1 MENIAKRLKKLR
13 LEKKMTQDDLAQQLH
28 VTRQAVS
35 NWETGKTVVGIEYLM
50 QLSEIY
56 GVSAD
61 EILHGERAAEPE
73 VYPQTQRK
81 YKAILVICAG
91 SILLFSLLNAVL
103 KPALLTRYRVYFEVW
118 PYMTYVHLAPA
129 VTGAALGVAIPAIAS
144 LYRDIRLWG
153 QWRKPV
159 MVFAVLWL
167 IPVALGLIEFVGW
180 VTYDPNSL
188 WRWLTSFST
197 DVWWNLSFYGE
208 LFFLSGLCFFLG
220 MNR

>member
-13 LEKKMTQDDLAQQLH
+13 LEKRLTQDDLARRLH

-35 NWETGKTVVGIEYLM
+35 NWETCKTVVGIEYLM
-50 QLSEIY
+50 KLGEIY
-56 GVSAD
+56 GVSVD
-61 EILHGERAAEPE
+61 ELLHGEWAAEPE
-73 VYPQTQRK
+73 VYPQNQRK
-81 YKAILVICAG
+81 YMVTLTICAG
-91 SILLFSLLNAVL
+91 AILLCSLLNATL
-103 KPALLTRYRVYFEVW
+103 KPMLLQRYRVFFEVW

-129 VTGAALGVAIPAIAS
+129 VMGAALGVAIPAIAS
-144 LYRDIRLWG
+144 LHRDIRLWG
-153 QWRKPV
+153 RWRQLV

-167 IPVALGLIEFVGW
+167 IPVAMGLIEFVGW

-188 WRWLTSFST
+188 WRWLTSFSS

-220 MNR
+220 LNR